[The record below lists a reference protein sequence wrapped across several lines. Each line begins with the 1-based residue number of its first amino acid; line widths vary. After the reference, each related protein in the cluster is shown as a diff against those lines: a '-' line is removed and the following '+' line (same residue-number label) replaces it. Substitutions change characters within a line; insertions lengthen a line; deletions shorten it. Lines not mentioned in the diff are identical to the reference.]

1 MNPDPTALNSHR
13 PQLIRRVLAS
23 ILILGFI
30 SGAIS
35 GYYEA
40 SKSLE
45 PMWSDFT
52 STIIILFLILTW
64 YHIDSNAH
72 EYKRSIWLNIL
83 IIGFAL
89 IGVPYYLIRS
99 RAPGKRFHA
108 IALLLSFAFLFI
120 GVSMVG
126 EYLMIW
132 VA

>member
-1 MNPDPTALNSHR
+1 MNPDPSALNLQR
-13 PQLIRRVLAS
+13 PQLIRRLLAA

-40 SKSLE
+40 TKSLE

-52 STIIILFLILTW
+52 STIIILFLILSW

-72 EYKRSIWLNIL
+72 QYKRSIWLNIL

-99 RAPGKRFHA
+99 RAPGMRFHA
-108 IALLLSFAFLFI
+108 IVRLLSFALMFI
-120 GVSMVG
+120 GVSVVG

-132 VA
+132 LV